1 MGRKPTVQLNL
12 PNRMRARRQ
21 KSGTIY
27 YYYDLGG
34 TPRKEKPLGSD
45 YVLAVQQWAE
55 LNMSPAPIR
64 PTVGYAIIRYLSSAT
79 YAALSSG
86 TQADYKFAIDK
97 IQAAF
102 GDAPLD
108 DVEPAHLNLYLQKRG
123 AESIHRAQREVAVL
137 GMIFRFARSIG
148 LTKNDPKEAI
158 TLKKMPGRRGVY
170 ISDEMLEAV
179 YSKAS
184 IDLKEAMDLAYY
196 IGQRPADVLAMSKI
210 NIKDGILEYRQAKTG
225 MPQRIA
231 ITGQLDDLLKR
242 IEQRKASHPIHSLYL
257 LVDESGQKMTK
268 HKLRARFEKAREE
281 AGIAGKDFQFRD
293 LRSKSGSDL
302 KDQQGIESAQALL
315 GHTSVTMTEHYT
327 NRRRGAVIT
336 KIPLRK

>member
-1 MGRKPTVQLNL
+1 MGRHPTKNLNL
-12 PNRMRARRQ
+12 PSHMRARMQ
-21 KSGTIY
+21 KSGKIY

-34 TPRKEKPLGSD
+34 KPRKEKPLGPD

-55 LNMSPAPIR
+55 LNSLPAPVR
-64 PTVGYAIIRYLSSAT
+64 PTVGYAIIRYLSSPT

-97 IQAAF
+97 IQDAF
-102 GDAPLD
+102 GEAPLD
-108 DVEPAHLNLYLQKRG
+108 DVEPAILNLYLQKRG
-123 AESIHRAQREVAVL
+123 VESKHRAQREIAVL

-148 LTKNDPKEAI
+148 LTKNDPKESV

-179 YSKAS
+179 YQKAG
-184 IDLKEAMDLAYY
+184 DALKDAMDLAYY

-210 NIKDGILEYRQAKTG
+210 NIKDGVLEYRQAKTD

-231 ITGQLDDLLKR
+231 IAGQLDDLLKR
-242 IEQRKASHPIHSLYL
+242 IELRKAAYKTHSLYL
-257 LVDESGQKMTK
+257 LVDDRGQKMTK
-268 HKLRARFEKAREE
+268 HKLRARFEKARED